1 MSDAHFIETI
11 IGVGILLF
19 AAKLMAELFLRLKLP
34 IVLGELI
41 AGMVVGPFALGGLE
55 IIDGK
60 QLLQINDEIR
70 VLGEMG
76 AIVILFMAGLEMTPK
91 EFLKGGKAAFVVGT
105 LGVVIPF
112 FAGLAVFQLFGF
124 DVLQSMLIAT
134 ALTATSIAISIQ
146 VLNEFGKIK
155 TPEARLIIGA
165 AIVDD
170 ILAIAV
176 LSVVT
181 SMAGSEGGV
190 DDIDITEIT
199 ITILKVLGFFAIM
212 LVVAVVVIPK
222 IITPRLWKA
231 KGSVEG
237 IATAA
242 FFGAAALAGSIGLS
256 PIVGAFAVG
265 MALSTTKVFE
275 KIENYIG
282 KIGLIFAPLF
292 FAIMLIVA
300 VVVIPKVIT
309 PRIWKAKGSVEGIA
323 TAAFFGAAALAGS
336 IGLSPI
342 VGAFAVG
349 MALSTTKVFDKI
361 ENYVGKIG
369 LIFAP
374 LFFAII
380 GAQVD
385 LRAVD
390 LNILA
395 LSAVIVI
402 IAVTTKLFGC
412 GLPAMYFL
420 KSKQKG
426 LRVGIGMISRGEVGL
441 IVAGV
446 GITAGILTSEVY
458 STIIIMVVVTTIITP
473 IWLKIEYRKEQKN
486 DKNESNKTVKQKSE

>member
-1 MSDAHFIETI
+1 MSEAHFIETI

-41 AGMVVGPFALGGLE
+41 AGMIVGPFALGGLQ

-60 QLLQINDEIR
+60 QLLQINDEIKI
-70 VLGEMG
+70 LGEMG

-112 FAGLAVFQLFGF
+112 FIGLAVFQLFGF
-124 DVLQSMLIAT
+124 DALQSMLIAT

-146 VLNEFGKIK
+146 VLSEFGKLK

-181 SMAGSEGGV
+181 SIAGSDGGV
-190 DDIDITEIT
+190 DNIDITEVT
-199 ITILKVLGFFAIM
+199 ITILQVLG
-212 LVVAVVVIPK
+212 
-222 IITPRLWKA
+222 
-231 KGSVEG
+231 
-237 IATAA
+237 
-242 FFGAAALAGSIGLS
+242 
-256 PIVGAFAVG
+256 
-265 MALSTTKVFE
+265 
-275 KIENYIG
+275 
-282 KIGLIFAPLF
+282 F

-349 MALSTTKVFDKI
+349 MALSTTKVFEKI

-395 LSAVIVI
+395 LSAVIVVV
-402 IAVTTKLFGC
+402 AVTTKLFGC

-486 DKNESNKTVKQKSE
+486 DTNESNKTVEQKSE

>member
-41 AGMVVGPFALGGLE
+41 AGMIVGPFALGGLQ

-70 VLGEMG
+70 ILGEMG

-112 FAGLAVFQLFGF
+112 FVGLAVFQFFGF
-124 DVLQSMLIAT
+124 DALQSMLIAT

-181 SMAGSEGGV
+181 SIAGSDGGV
-190 DDIDITEIT
+190 DNIDITEIV
-199 ITILKVLGFFAIM
+199 ITILQVLG
-212 LVVAVVVIPK
+212 
-222 IITPRLWKA
+222 
-231 KGSVEG
+231 
-237 IATAA
+237 
-242 FFGAAALAGSIGLS
+242 
-256 PIVGAFAVG
+256 
-265 MALSTTKVFE
+265 
-275 KIENYIG
+275 
-282 KIGLIFAPLF
+282 F

-300 VVVIPKVIT
+300 VVIIPKVIT
-309 PRIWKAKGSVEGIA
+309 PKLWKAKGSVEGIA

-385 LRAVD
+385 LRAVN
-390 LNILA
+390 LEILL
-395 LSAVIVI
+395 LSAIIVAV
-402 IAVTTKLFGC
+402 AVTTKLFGC

-420 KSKQKG
+420 KSKQQG

-446 GITAGILTSEVY
+446 GVTAGILENDVY
-458 STIIIMVVVTTIITP
+458 STIIIMVLVTTIITP
-473 IWLKIEYRKEQKN
+473 IWLKIEYRKEQRKGN
-486 DKNESNKTVKQKSE
+486 NESNKTIESKSE